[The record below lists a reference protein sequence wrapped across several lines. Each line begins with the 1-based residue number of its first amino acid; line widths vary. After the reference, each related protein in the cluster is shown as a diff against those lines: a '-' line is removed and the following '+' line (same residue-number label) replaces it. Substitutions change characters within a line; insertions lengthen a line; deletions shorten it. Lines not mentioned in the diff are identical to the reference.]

1 MTAQRKNE
9 LKYYLSNTLYNTA
22 FLVASG
28 SILQTFM
35 LEIGIAEDRVAQSVS
50 VFQVVQS
57 VAMILFAGLADR
69 VNKVI
74 RVTAL
79 GMLNILI
86 MLIPMLG
93 FTLGNRVPKTAYIVL
108 LAAGCLNGLVLGFY
122 NVICYK
128 LPYHIID
135 MRRYGSLSANVGIM
149 YGLTGIAMS
158 AVMTWLVGKYDYF
171 LVIGIVIAL
180 AILMTVAS
188 SLIGVRFE
196 SLSFLKEEKKEKKK
210 INIFRYKPFLQLI
223 VPNFTRGIGTGIIGV
238 TVTIG
243 YYFEVIDKV
252 SGGYVVMISNAAV
265 IVGCLIF
272 SKFGKAGRSGV
283 MTFVSSVVIA
293 LSMAGML
300 VGRSTAVFLVCY
312 AVGYLAVNVLSVAVP
327 VLVTELIDYEVIG
340 QYTAWR
346 MMLLTVGSA
355 IGGFL
360 AIPMSEKLGGV
371 ATLTIA
377 GLMFLVTGIGYYGY
391 ERKYMKHHEKDRV

>member
-1 MTAQRKNE
+1 
-9 LKYYLSNTLYNTA
+9 
-22 FLVASG
+22 
-28 SILQTFM
+28 
-35 LEIGIAEDRVAQSVS
+35 
-50 VFQVVQS
+50 VQS

-86 MLIPMLG
+86 LLIPM
-93 FTLGNRVPKTAYIVL
+93 FRFALGNRVPETAYIVL
-108 LAAGCLNGLVLGFY
+108 LIAGCLNGLVLGFY

-128 LPYHIID
+128 LPYHIMD
-135 MRRYGSLSANVGIM
+135 MRRYGSMSANVGIM

-171 LVIGIVIAL
+171 SVIGTVIAL
-180 AILMTVAS
+180 AVVMTVAS
-188 SLIGVRFE
+188 SIIGMRFE
-196 SLSFLKEEKKEKKK
+196 PLSFLKEKEKEKKK
-210 INIFRYKPFLQLI
+210 INIFRYKPFLLLI
-223 VPNFTRGIGTGIIGV
+223 IPNFTRGVGTGIIGV

-265 IVGCLIF
+265 ILGCMIF
-272 SKFGKAGRSGV
+272 SKFGKSGRSGV
-283 MTFVSSVVIA
+283 MTFASSVVIA

-300 VGRSTAVFLVCY
+300 IGRSTAVFLACY

-360 AIPMSEKLGGV
+360 AIPMSKALGGV
-371 ATLTIA
+371 PTLTLA
-377 GLMFLVTGIGYYGY
+377 GLMFLITGIGYYGY
-391 ERKYMKHHEKDRV
+391 ERKTLKHEKN